1 MGSILLRFHY
11 DCTYCIMPR
20 QLKRRQKMPSMR
32 IARMSDLKTAPWKN
46 GGGVTRE
53 IAVCRSGDQ
62 LAWRL
67 SMADVAIDGPFS
79 RFEGLVS
86 AEGSQAAVYGLPVR
100 FDGAL
105 GIESKLREGPLRDLN
120 LMFNPMQC
128 EGAVTLIKG
137 PHDQVLSA
145 SAKLSCAVF
154 ALRGAAQINN
164 AIRLSAG
171 DTMLLDKGSA
181 QLDLA
186 EHAAVLL
193 ISLEWQ
199 AQIDASSSVIAT
211 R

>member
-1 MGSILLRFHY
+1 
-11 DCTYCIMPR
+11 MPR

-67 SMADVAIDGPFS
+67 SMADVACDGPFS
-79 RFEGLVS
+79 RFEGLVRILTVVEGNGMDLIS